1 MAASSSIP
9 DRIRH
14 APSDRGL
21 TAEEGFG
28 REALGPAVLG
38 RRTRT
43 EFRRV
48 PRRRRLRKSRFWLRL
63 GLAAAMAV
71 VLVYWTGRR
80 DDRTDAPAPSPPAS
94 LLAPPPAWQPLA
106 QAAPL
111 YAVEGADGTPA
122 AALARA
128 RAHSGGGREDSL
140 TFGTFGQAGYAYLG
154 VAHGP
159 TEPDAPRF
167 YVDLVRRAA
176 GLGLSVLRSGLSEA
190 IATKFGTVEAASVT
204 FGESVEQACL
214 AFRFSQDGPAFK
226 LHGWL
231 CGSDEL
237 PVTTGQLV
245 CFLDRVVLAQNAADP
260 ELKALFAQADRRRLP
275 ACAPPQA
282 PPRSAAAKRS

>member
-14 APSDRGL
+14 APSD
-21 TAEEGFG
+21 
-28 REALGPAVLG
+28 LGPAADEGLG
-38 RRTRT
+38 RHALGRHALRGAK
-43 EFRRV
+43 RA
-48 PRRRRLRKSRFWLRL
+48 PRHRRLRKNRFWLRT
-63 GLAAAMAV
+63 GLAATIAV

-122 AALARA
+122 AALAQA
-128 RAHSGGGREDSL
+128 RVHSGGGREDSL

-154 VAHGP
+154 VTHGA

-176 GLGLSVLRSGLSEA
+176 GLGLSVLRNGPSEA
-190 IATKFGTVEAASVT
+190 IVTKFGTVEAASVT
-204 FGESVEQACL
+204 FGGTVEQACL

-226 LHGWL
+226 VHGWL
-231 CGSDEL
+231 CGSDEI

-245 CFLDRVVLAQNAADP
+245 CFLDRVVLAQGATGQD
-260 ELKALFAQADRRRLP
+260 LKMLFAQADRRRLP
-275 ACAPPQA
+275 ACAPTQA
-282 PPRSAAAKRS
+282 PARSAAAKRT